1 MLPKPPGIFTK
12 SIINDY
18 LLGIK
23 GLNGLFDWLDALE
36 QGG

>member
-1 MLPKPPGIFTK
+1 LIAMIHKPPGIFTK

-23 GLNGLFDWLDALE
+23 GF
-36 QGG
+36 GGIIRLV